1 MASKPLKYD
10 VSNTVSPEGQK
21 ELAASYSKNP
31 ALIKGD
37 PPKTLEDFDKL
48 AANADDE
55 KRPLSDEVAKK
66 LGVSVSNEVVAGVNV
81 LRLTP
86 KSFDQEDGRLLVY
99 THGGGFVVFSASV
112 ELVLPS
118 LLATAL
124 GVQIVSIDYTLA
136 PRGTYTSV
144 TDQVT
149 AVYRG
154 LLESGQ
160 DPRRIGMFGD
170 SVGGN
175 ITAASVFKIRDL
187 GLALPAALLLI
198 SPNTDLS
205 MDGDTRM
212 TLGACD
218 GDPVLSTS
226 SFGMMAKVWAPNG
239 NLKSPYASPVHG
251 DYTAPFP
258 PTLIQGG
265 TRELLLS
272 DFVRLY
278 RALIDG
284 GKEAI
289 LDLYEG
295 MPHVFQAR
303 FPDIPE
309 TRAAVL
315 RASRFFNE
323 KLLVDVPATGGA

>member
-1 MASKPLKYD
+1 MDQKPLKYQ
-10 VSNTVSPEGQK
+10 VANTVSPAAQK
-21 ELAASYSKNP
+21 ELAASYSKHP

-37 PPKTLEDFDKL
+37 PPKTLTDFDRL
-48 AANADDE
+48 AAEADDE
-55 KRPLSDEVAKK
+55 KRPLSDEVAKA
-66 LGVSVSNEVVAGVNV
+66 LGMSVARETIGGVGV
-81 LRLTP
+81 LRIRP
-86 KSFDQEDGRLLVY
+86 PSFDKEDGRLLIY
-99 THGGGFVVFSASV
+99 IHGGGFVVFSAAV

-118 LLATAL
+118 LLASYL
-124 GVQIVSIDYTLA
+124 GIQIVSIDYTLA
-136 PRGTYTSV
+136 PRGTYETV

-160 DPRRIGMFGD
+160 DPRLTGVFGD

-175 ITAASVFKIRDL
+175 ITAASVLKMRDR
-187 GLALPAALLLI
+187 GLALPAALLLV
-198 SPNTDLS
+198 SPNTDIS

-226 SFGMMAKVWAPNG
+226 SFGMMAKVWAPDG
-239 NLKSPYASPVHG
+239 NERHPYASPVHG
-251 DYTAPFP
+251 DYRSPFP

-303 FPDIPE
+303 YPNIPE
-309 TRAAVL
+309 TRAAVD
-315 RASRFFNE
+315 RAGRFFKN
-323 KLLVDVPATGGA
+323 KLC

>member
-1 MASKPLKYD
+1 MNSKPLKYQ

-31 ALIKGD
+31 GLIQGA
-37 PPKTLEDFDKL
+37 PPKTLEDFDQLTAK
-48 AANADDE
+48 ADDG

-66 LGVSVSNEVVAGVNV
+66 LGMSVSKEVIGGVSV

-86 KSFDQEDGRLLVY
+86 QSFDGKDSRLLIY
-99 THGGGFVVFSASV
+99 THGGGFVVFSAGV

-118 LLATAL
+118 LLATNL
-124 GVQIVSIDYTLA
+124 GLQIVSIDYTLA
-136 PRGTYTSV
+136 PRGTYGSV
-144 TDQVT
+144 TDQIT

-154 LLESGQ
+154 LLEGGQ
-160 DPRRIGMFGD
+160 DPRQTGMFGD

-175 ITAASVFKIRDL
+175 ITAASVLKMRDL
-187 GLALPAALLLI
+187 GLTLPAALLLV
-198 SPNTDLS
+198 SPNTDIS

-226 SFGMMAKVWAPNG
+226 SFGMMAKVWAPDGDERN
-239 NLKSPYASPVHG
+239 PYASPVHG
-251 DYTAPFP
+251 DYSAPFP

-278 RALIDG
+278 RALTDG
-284 GKEAI
+284 GQEAI

-303 FPDIPE
+303 YPDIPE
-309 TRAAVL
+309 TRAAVN
-315 RASRFFNE
+315 RAVRFFKE
-323 KLLVDVPATGGA
+323 RLRVGP

>member
-1 MASKPLKYD
+1 MDSKPLKHQ
-10 VSNTVSPEGQK
+10 VANTVSPEGQK
-21 ELAASYSKNP
+21 ELAASYDKDP
-31 ALIKGD
+31 ALIKGE
-37 PPKTLEDFDKL
+37 PPKTLADFDEL
-48 AANADDE
+48 AAKADAG
-55 KRPLSDEVAKK
+55 KRPLSDEVAKA
-66 LGVSVSNEVVAGVNV
+66 LGMSVSKELIGGVDV
-81 LRLTP
+81 LRIKPQSL
-86 KSFDQEDGRLLVY
+86 DEEDGRLLIYV
-99 THGGGFVVFSASV
+99 HGGGFVVFSASV

-118 LLATAL
+118 LLATDL
-124 GVQIVSIDYTLA
+124 GVPVVSIDYTLA
-136 PRGTYTSV
+136 PRGTYETV
-144 TDQVT
+144 TDQVA

-154 LLESGQ
+154 LLEAGQ
-160 DPRRIGMFGD
+160 NPRLTGMFGD

-175 ITAASVFKIRDL
+175 ITAASVLKMRDL
-187 GLALPAALLLI
+187 GLALPAALLLV
-198 SPNTDLS
+198 SPNTDIS

-226 SFGMMAKVWAPNG
+226 SFGMMAKVWAPDG
-239 NLKSPYASPVHG
+239 NVKHPYASPVHG
-251 DYTAPFP
+251 DYRAAFP

-309 TRAAVL
+309 TRAAVD
-315 RASRFFNE
+315 RAGRFFRDKMRN
-323 KLLVDVPATGGA
+323 GA

>member
-1 MASKPLKYD
+1 MASTPLKYD

-21 ELAASYSKNP
+21 ELAAFYGKNP

-48 AANADDE
+48 AAKADDE

-66 LGVSVSNEVVAGVNV
+66 LGMSVSNEVIGGVNV

-86 KSFDQEDGRLLVY
+86 KSFDQKDGRILIY

-118 LLATAL
+118 LLGTDL
-124 GVQIVSIDYTLA
+124 GIQIVSIDYTLA
-136 PRGTYTSV
+136 PRGTYQFV
-144 TDQVT
+144 TDQIT

-154 LLESGQ
+154 LLESGHN
-160 DPRRIGMFGD
+160 PRQIGMFGD

-175 ITAASVFKIRDL
+175 ITAASVLKMRDL

-226 SFGMMAKVWAPNG
+226 TFGMMAKVWAPDGHLN
-239 NLKSPYASPVHG
+239 NPYASPVHG
-251 DYTAPFP
+251 DYSAPYP

-289 LDLYEG
+289 LDVYEG

-303 FPDIPE
+303 FPEIPE
-309 TRAAVL
+309 TRAAVN

-323 KLLVDVPATGGA
+323 KLLVDIPAAHGA